1 MLRNTGNTNKEGDT
15 SGEPSLSPED
25 KDKYMDYD
33 TWGVLNT
40 SISGMY
46 FIDGIE
52 FNYNRNEKKIKQVL
66 YLIKRGESM
75 SYVNAASKIKVSNE

>member
-1 MLRNTGNTNKEGDT
+1 MNNN
-15 SGEPSLSPED
+15 
-25 KDKYMDYD
+25 

-52 FNYNRNEKKIKQVL
+52 FNYNRNEKRIKQVL
-66 YLIKRGESM
+66 YLIKRGDSM
-75 SYVNAASKIKVSNE
+75 SYLNATSKIKMSVE

>member
-1 MLRNTGNTNKEGDT
+1 MASSLFIISD
-15 SGEPSLSPED
+15 EPSIVIDD
-25 KDKYMDYD
+25 KDTYMDND

-52 FNYNRNEKKIKQVL
+52 FNYNRNEKRIKQVL
-66 YLIKRGESM
+66 YLIKRGDSM
-75 SYVNAASKIKVSNE
+75 SYVNAASKIKMSIE